1 MSILPK
7 VHFLAKELHQPTNP
21 IKINLIGAGGTGSF
35 FLSGLARLNEALTAH
50 GHAGLDVTLW
60 DGDRVSANNI
70 GRQLFATSEIGLHK
84 STTLINRINRFF
96 GTSWS
101 AEARYFSNMPDGMQN
116 RQLLASIYISCVDN
130 IQSRFDLSTILN
142 NTKQFNNQINRPR
155 YWLDLGNSRDT
166 GQIICSTIGHIAQP
180 DSRKFSPV
188 AQMPFIT
195 DEFESLLRSGEKDD
209 KTPSCSLV
217 DSLKKQ
223 SLFIN
228 STLANLG
235 CDLLTTL
242 LFEGCLMERGI
253 LLNLKT
259 RHCRPLPFA

>member
-1 MSILPK
+1 MNKLPK
-7 VHFLAKELHQPTNP
+7 VHFLANELQQPTNP

-50 GHAGLDVTLW
+50 GHAGLDVRLW
-60 DGDRVSANNI
+60 DGDRVSTNNI
-70 GRQLFATSEIGLHK
+70 GRQLFATSEIGLYK
-84 STTLINRINRFF
+84 SVTLINRINRFF

-101 AEARYFSNMPDGMQN
+101 AEARYFSNMPNGIQN
-116 RQLLASIYISCVDN
+116 SELLASIYISCVDN
-130 IQSRFDLSTILN
+130 IQTRFDLSTILN
-142 NTKQFNNQINRPR
+142 NTKQFNNQVNRPR
-155 YWLDLGNSRDT
+155 YWIDLGNSKDT

-180 DSRKFSPV
+180 DSRKFIPV
-188 AQMPFIT
+188 GQLPFIT
-195 DEFESLLRSGEKDD
+195 EEFESLLRSGEKDD
-209 KTPSCSLV
+209 NTPSCSLV

-235 CDLLTTL
+235 CDMLTTL

-259 RHCRPLPFA
+259 RHCRPLPFD